1 MNGSFLGPKF
11 NNKEIKKTLD
21 ELKIKYTFSSTKKI
35 INETAKLI
43 KGGKTVGWFQDRME
57 FGPRALGHRS
67 ILGDPRSKNMQKIMN
82 LKIKFRESF
91 RPFAPSILL
100 NESKN
105 WFYFEKE
112 SPYML
117 FVAQLKN
124 NKRINLR
131 NNRNKLKGLK
141 LLQLHRS
148 VIPAVTHV
156 DYSARIQTLTKDNNR
171 MYKLL

>member
-1 MNGSFLGPKF
+1 
-11 NNKEIKKTLD
+11 
-21 ELKIKYTFSSTKKI
+21 
-35 INETAKLI
+35 
-43 KGGKTVGWFQDRME
+43 
-57 FGPRALGHRS
+57 
-67 ILGDPRSKNMQKIMN
+67 MQKIMN

-91 RPFAPSILL
+91 RPFAPSVLL

-156 DYSARIQTLTKDNNR
+156 DYSARLQTVDKKFNIKYYNLIKKFNDLTNCPLLINTSFNVRGEPVVCTPQNAIECFMSTNLDVLVIENFLILKNKQED
-171 MYKLL
+171 KLKNIYVREFESD